1 MENKNKKNGLE
12 WSVLAISGMLVFFTL
27 GFLIYEM
34 IYEKQTSPDIVVS
47 HGKIETKENYQ
58 ALSVS
63 VTNKGAETAENV
75 RIEIIVGTGRTEEK
89 SQMEFQ
95 YLPGRSSVKGWA
107 TFNIDTVVDNIQ
119 IHVLG
124 YSTP

>member
-1 MENKNKKNGLE
+1 MEDKNKKNGLE
-12 WSVLAISGMLVFFTL
+12 WTVLVISGLLVFFTL

-34 IYEKQTSPDIVVS
+34 IYEKETSPDIVVS
-47 HGKIETKENYQ
+47 HGRIETKEDYQ
-58 ALSVS
+58 ALPVS

-95 YLPGRSSVKGWA
+95 YLPGQSSVKCWA
-107 TFNIDTVVDNIQ
+107 TFRSDTAVNNIQ